1 MQNATVL
8 PIELLIPQ
16 DTDLRHTPLI
26 HKHYYVTG
34 KTILCLQPVG
44 RKHIAP
50 KTTGPRLDL
59 RLCLLLSGDKLD
71 YGSRVSVALQSPERI
86 DTSSFTHHSA
96 FPFDFI
102 KRLPWA
108 TCRDRPLILQLFYPG
123 ITAEGIIGITRSV
136 ACCHA
141 YVLRWDNGVYS
152 PSTYYPDDCLY
163 AMQLYGK
170 HYTVLFPS
178 FSLEF
183 SISIAAYTTVHF
195 YKYPC
200 SCAEMAMHPC
210 TLIKRSFTWLCLM
223 RHSGIEPEQFFIRIC
238 GVWCTF
244 IDLLEIYFTDF

>member
-1 MQNATVL
+1 MPTAKRWQT
-8 PIELLIPQ
+8 
-16 DTDLRHTPLI
+16 R
-26 HKHYYVTG
+26 
-34 KTILCLQPVG
+34 
-44 RKHIAP
+44 
-50 KTTGPRLDL
+50 L
-59 RLCLLLSGDKLD
+59 RLTGLS
-71 YGSRVSVALQSPERI
+71 SFTSPERI
-86 DTSSFTHHSA
+86 DTSSFTHHSVFLISKSA
-96 FPFDFI
+96 WFDQS
-102 KRLPWA
+102 LPWA

-136 ACCHA
+136 ACCHT

-183 SISIAAYTTVHF
+183 SINITAYTTVHF

-210 TLIKRSFTWLCLM
+210 TLIKRSFTWVCLM
-223 RHSGIEPEQFFIRIC
+223 RHPGIEPEQFFIRIS

-244 IDLLEIYFTDF
+244 IDLFNENQYDIGQNQDSFCKFSKSGKFL